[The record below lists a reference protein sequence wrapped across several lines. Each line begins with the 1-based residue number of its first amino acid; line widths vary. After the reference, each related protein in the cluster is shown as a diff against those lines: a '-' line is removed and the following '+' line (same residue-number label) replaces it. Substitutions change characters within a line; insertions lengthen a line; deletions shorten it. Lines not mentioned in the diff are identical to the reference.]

1 MSRYAKETGGDGQV
15 IYYTFPSVKKTL
27 ACMNSGNLD
36 LAQVDSTN
44 IRLVGWHISNY
55 GDINTYRY
63 LILIDQTTGKEIKR
77 KTFPSVNHLD
87 VAKAY
92 PNQLF
97 VVNSGFDV
105 TIDTIG
111 IKGKKVKVISRY
123 AKNANGEG
131 IIDDLHFTKVL

>member
-27 ACMNSGNLD
+27 DCMNGGNLD

-44 IRLVGWHISNY
+44 IRLVGWHISNC

-63 LILIDQTTGKEIKR
+63 LVLIDQTTGKEIKR
-77 KTFPSVNHLD
+77 KNFPSVNHLD

-97 VVNSGFDV
+97 AVNSGFDV

-111 IKGKKVKVISRY
+111 IKGKKVKVISDML
-123 AKNANGEG
+123 KMLME
-131 IIDDLHFTKVL
+131 KV